1 MVKPYI
7 TAPQLFAGIKNP
19 SGDHRC
25 FFCNGVCDETH
36 KRKDYVKN
44 TFTNRDVVRCPA
56 SNYVCGGCVTTLN
69 ERATVNLIDGEI
81 RKDQKT
87 RLYSWLF
94 DAKSRVA
101 FTKAHL
107 ATIRSIVLNPPDPPF
122 GIVFA
127 VSGQK
132 QLLFRSVVAWDQSE
146 YYVTFEEERI
156 LVNVELLKLKLAD
169 AEKLIAAIGKP
180 ALEKMNMNHA
190 VKFFEYYGNLE
201 LFYKWQAEA
210 MTPLNRLA
218 AFLSPSQ
225 KECQI
230 VHEKRKPNTGFN
242 TGRIPTQIS
251 LFD

>member
-1 MVKPYI
+1 MVKTI
-7 TAPQLFAGIKNP
+7 TGPQLFAAILNP
-19 SGDHRC
+19 IGNHHC
-25 FFCNGVCDETH
+25 FFCNGVCDETYN
-36 KRKDYVKN
+36 RKDYVKD
-44 TFTNRDVVRCPA
+44 TFTNRDIVKCPA
-56 SNYVCGGCVTTLN
+56 SEFVCGGCVMSLN
-69 ERATVNLIDGEI
+69 ERATINLIDGEV
-81 RKDQKT
+81 REQQKT

-94 DAKSRVA
+94 DSNKRTA

-107 ATIRSIVLNPPDPPF
+107 STIKQIVLNPPKPPF

-180 ALEKMNMNHA
+180 ALEEMNMNHA

-230 VHEKRKPNTGFN
+230 VNEKRKPDTGIDS
-242 TGRIPTQIS
+242 GRVSAQIS